1 MSGWPRVPM
10 PYAIALGMLG
20 FMAAGA
26 FVFAFLTPS
35 QNQEL
40 ILVDSLFGVIIL
52 ACMLLLWLW
61 GPRTTDDWAL
71 DAVIVLVA
79 LLASIGSVM
88 VPEHDG
94 QLIVASGLG
103 LLAIYSAYFRPPRVF
118 AMELTFIV
126 VAYVVALALNPSP
139 LHASYIVVAVTV
151 LIITSVTIAYLNDR
165 MRHQIMSDPLSGLLN
180 RRGLETVAAQL
191 AAAARRRGE
200 PLTVGIIDLDDFK
213 EFNDREGHVAGDQR
227 IVEVAA
233 VLTATARRSDVI
245 ARFGGDE
252 FAVILPGARPA
263 DAAELVRRAA
273 SPGSG
278 EWSAGFAEWSPD
290 EDLYEALQRADR
302 EMYRDKIR
310 GNSVESR

>member
-1 MSGWPRVPM
+1 M

-20 FMAAGA
+20 FMALGSFIFA
-26 FVFAFLTPS
+26 FVTPS

-40 ILVDSLFGVIIL
+40 ILVDVLFGVIIL
-52 ACMLLLWLW
+52 VCMLVLWVW
-61 GPRTTDDWAL
+61 GPRATNDRGL

-79 LLASIGSVM
+79 LLGAMGSVL

-151 LIITSVTIAYLNDR
+151 MVVTSVTIAYLNDR
-165 MRHQIMSDPLSGLLN
+165 MRQQIMHDPLSGLLN
-180 RRGLETVAAQL
+180 RRGLETVGAQ
-191 AAAARRRGE
+191 AAAAAGRRGE
-200 PLTVGIIDLDDFK
+200 PVTVGIIDLDDFK
-213 EFNDREGHVAGDQR
+213 EFNDREGHLAGDQR
-227 IVEVAA
+227 IIDVAA
-233 VLTATARRSDVI
+233 VLTGAARRSDVI

-252 FAVILPGARPA
+252 FAVILPGARPT

-273 SPGSG
+273 APGTG
-278 EWSAGFAEWSPD
+278 EWSAGFADWSPG
-290 EDLYEALQRADR
+290 EDLYDALQRADR